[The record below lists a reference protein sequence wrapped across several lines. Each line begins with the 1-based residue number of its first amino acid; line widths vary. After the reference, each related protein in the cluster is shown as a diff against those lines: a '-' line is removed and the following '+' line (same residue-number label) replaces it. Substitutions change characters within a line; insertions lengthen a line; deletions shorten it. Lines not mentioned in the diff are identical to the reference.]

1 MTERFLD
8 ADVPS
13 PFSGATD
20 DALDFSIP
28 LQGLA
33 SPASAQVNAST
44 LIPRAEPFKDHD
56 DHDDHD
62 AGEDDELKH
71 NQDHTLDFG
80 LDTALTSAE
89 RLLLAHPEEPP
100 MATAPGIVH
109 ELEPHPPRQEE
120 LLRPKIDLLEAH
132 SDIFTGSTLSPIPST
147 PAATAENSDGG
158 AATTSSLKRRASS
171 ELPLPTTSSGP
182 GASLPLEPELDATSD
197 ELEDSPMHRA
207 AKSAS
212 QWNSLL
218 RWARH
223 QRGPQWDYATGQYHV
238 DRSTPEYYAG
248 VERSTALASALP
260 SHISHNASGG
270 ASPAFSGPGTPAH
283 EVAGV
288 YDSGRPR
295 RTRAGAR

>member
-8 ADVPS
+8 TDVPS

-20 DALDFSIP
+20 EALDFSIP
-28 LQGLA
+28 LHDLA
-33 SPASAQVNAST
+33 SAASAQVNAST
-44 LIPRAEPFKDHD
+44 LIPRAEPFEDHD
-56 DHDDHD
+56 EHD
-62 AGEDDELKH
+62 AGEDDDLNH

-80 LDTALTSAE
+80 LDTAPISSE
-89 RLLLAHPEEPP
+89 PLLPAYPGES
-100 MATAPGIVH
+100 ATAPGIVH

-120 LLRPKIDLLEAH
+120 LFRPKIDLLEAH

-158 AATTSSLKRRASS
+158 APTTSSLKRRASS

-182 GASLPLEPELDATSD
+182 APSFPLEPDFNATSD

-223 QRGPQWDYATGQYHV
+223 QRGPQWDYATCQYHV

-260 SHISHNASGG
+260 SHISHNASGV